1 MSDGVNAVD
10 VVVVGGGMAGL
21 GCARRLTEAGL
32 TVALLEARDR
42 LGGRVHTL
50 HAPGAP
56 LPVEL
61 GAEFIHG
68 SPPEL
73 LALCAEAGITPVPA
87 AGQRWRATP
96 QGLRPSPW
104 YEDDLDDVLDALDA
118 HRTPDRS
125 FADFLAAWAQA
136 HPGRDASVRRARGF
150 VEGFHAADP
159 ARASERALAHE
170 MEATEAEGGMES
182 WRIPTGYDGVV
193 AWLRSRLGER
203 GKRCRVLTGVAV
215 RELRWA
221 PGSVVLGTTREG
233 GDGPTLRARAAVVT
247 LPVAVLQAAP
257 GEPGAVRFDPPLDER
272 RDALDRLALGAARRV
287 VLHFGQR
294 FWLDDA
300 RRAPD
305 VREDADEM
313 GFLQTEEA
321 AIPIWWTAA
330 PLRAPVL
337 TGWLG
342 GPRAARLAGA
352 PDDAVHAL
360 ALDTLA
366 ACLRLPAE
374 TVRAQLRAAYTY
386 DWSTDP
392 YARGAYSYALVGA
405 ADARQRLARPVADT
419 LFWAG
424 EATHATGSAG
434 TVHGALVSGYRA
446 ASELLA
452 RLTPSRPPG

>member
-1 MSDGVNAVD
+1 VSDGVDEVDAGD
-10 VVVVGGGMAGL
+10 VVVVGGGIAGL

-32 TVALLEARDR
+32 TVTLVEARDR
-42 LGGRVHTL
+42 LGGRVYTRHV
-50 HAPGAP
+50 PGAP

-73 LALCAEAGITPVPA
+73 LALCAEAGVTPASA

-104 YEDDLDDVLDALDA
+104 YEDDVGDVLDALDA
-118 HRTPDRS
+118 HRAPDRS
-125 FADFLAAWAQA
+125 FADFLAEWARA

-170 MEATEAEGGMES
+170 LEATEAEGGMES
-182 WRIPTGYDGVV
+182 RRIPTGYDGVV
-193 AWLRSRLGER
+193 AWLHSRLGA
-203 GKRCRVLTGVAV
+203 RCRVLTGVAV

-221 PGSVVLGTTREG
+221 PGRVVLGTTQ
-233 GDGPTLRARAAVVT
+233 GDDGGPTLRARAAVVT

-257 GEPGAVRFDPPLDER
+257 GEVGAVRFDPPLDDR
-272 RDALDRLALGAARRV
+272 RDALDRVALGAARRV
-287 VLHFGQR
+287 VLHFRER
-294 FWLDDA
+294 FWEEDA
-300 RRAPD
+300 LRAPD
-305 VREDADEM
+305 VREDAGDV
-313 GFLQTEEA
+313 GFLQTEDA

-342 GPRAARLAGA
+342 GPRAARLTGV

-366 ACLRLPAE
+366 ACLRLPADA
-374 TVRAQLRAAYTY
+374 VRANLSAAYTY

-405 ADARQRLARPVADT
+405 DDARHRLARPVADT

-452 RLTPSRPPG
+452 RLTPSRPG